1 MRLSEYAKEMGITY
15 QTAYAWFRDGKIDGA
30 YQVDSGTIII
40 PNKNEINNQRT
51 KTIIYARVSSSEQR
65 KTNLQSQ
72 AERME
77 QFCIANGWI
86 VDKVIKEV
94 GSGLNDSRK
103 QLLSVLKD
111 PTVKRIV
118 VEHRDRLTRFGF
130 NYLKTMGDLMGFE
143 IIVANNT
150 LDNDNNDLMADFTSI
165 ITSFCARLYS
175 KRRGQNKITKIKDD
189 LK

>member
-15 QTAYAWFRDGKIDGA
+15 QTAYAWFKNGKIDGA

-40 PNKNEINNQRT
+40 PNKHETNNQRT
-51 KTIIYARVSSSEQR
+51 KTIVYARVSSNEQR
-65 KTNLQSQ
+65 LTNLQSQ
-72 AERME
+72 AKRME
-77 QFCIANGWI
+77 QFCIANGWVI
-86 VDKVIKEV
+86 DKVVTEV
-94 GSGLNDSRK
+94 DSGLNDSRK
-103 QLLSVLKD
+103 QLLSILKD

-130 NYLKTMGDLMGFE
+130 NYLQTMANNEGFE
-143 IIVANNT
+143 IIFANNT
-150 LDNDNNDLMADFTSI
+150 LDNDKDDLMADFTSI

-175 KRRGQNKITKIKDD
+175 KRRSQNKTKQIKED